1 MAINVS
7 QKDKTLYKVIDM
19 CAEKHRH
26 YERVLDDFVCFSNES
41 NPEKVCFLR
50 GKIQAFDE
58 CAEQCK
64 TMLGYSGQCI
74 PMPNGNKDV
83 Q

>member
-1 MAINVS
+1 MAMNVS
-7 QKDKTLYKVIDM
+7 QKDETLHKVIDM
-19 CAEKHRH
+19 CVEKHWH

-41 NPEKVCFLR
+41 NPEKVMFLR

-64 TMLGYSGQCI
+64 TMLGYSGE
-74 PMPNGNKDV
+74 MPSEVENQSEDA
-83 Q
+83 